1 MATLSATELQ
11 AVRNATAVTQ
21 VVNYTKAT
29 INAAAQ
35 AVETFLVGQAAAI
48 SSAIDTATSPVAL
61 SNAQKKKIVAEVIE
75 LKFQRDK

>member
-1 MATLSATELQ
+1 MATLSASELQ
-11 AVRNATAVTQ
+11 SVRNAVSLTQ
-21 VVNYTKAT
+21 TVNYTKPV

-48 SSAIDTATSPVAL
+48 SSAIDTATSPTTL

>member
-11 AVRNATAVTQ
+11 SVRNATAATQ
-21 VVNYTKAT
+21 AVNYTKAT

-48 SSAIDTATSPVAL
+48 SSAIDTATSPTVL
-61 SNAQKKKIVAEVIE
+61 SNAQKKKIVAEVVR
-75 LKFQRDK
+75 LKFERDK